1 MTGHRHRG
9 QAQETGTEALSS
21 YPWGRGVVGVWAE
34 DGPYPTHPYTMG
46 YSADALSVEV
56 QPPSQSLDP
65 QTLATSFER
74 DTSTC
79 DRCPH
84 PKNPLERQRKSP
96 QRLSLSRTWTGAIAA
111 KGEVL

>member
-1 MTGHRHRG
+1 MG
-9 QAQETGTEALSS
+9 
-21 YPWGRGVVGVWAE
+21 YAE
-34 DGPYPTHPYTMG
+34 DALPVL
-46 YSADALSVEV
+46 LSVEV
-56 QPPSQSLDP
+56 QPSQSLDP

-84 PKNPLERQRKSP
+84 TKNPLERQRKSL
-96 QRLSLSRTWTGAIAA
+96 QRLSLSRTWTGATAA